1 MEEAN
6 WTLAIYPTAPASPSP
21 EIEAGHSNEASEMDT
36 IVGEPRG
43 LTILQSR
50 GRRLCKTIQADGN
63 IVGYD
68 SVKTV
73 DLHDEPIPDFTALES
88 VLRELQPL
96 WDCCVVRGGIADPQ
110 RVRGVRRLVHPDA
123 ETGDQ
128 PTLVDVPRAWMA
140 LDMDG
145 APAPAGLDLHDL
157 VACGAAARSI
167 LPDAFHT
174 AACLVGATAGHSLKS
189 GLRLRLWF
197 FLSRPLAGAEAQRWL
212 RGRPACDPSTLRPAQ
227 VIYTAAPIFAGRT
240 DPLPSR
246 LAHLSGE
253 ETVQVPPPETLAP
266 PKHTPAPPRRVSAE
280 GGSRYATRALASAA
294 LAISSAAVDSRHPTA
309 VSESWGLARLVRS
322 GLLTESEVI
331 RVVDEALQRAGK
343 PKGEGAA
350 IAAWAVKHR
359 QDTGTQPNMEE
370 TR

>member
-1 MEEAN
+1 MRN
-6 WTLAIYPTAPASPSP
+6 I
-21 EIEAGHSNEASEMDT
+21 
-36 IVGEPRG
+36 
-43 LTILQSR
+43 TILQSR
-50 GRRLCKTIQADGN
+50 GRRLCKTIQADGS
-63 IVGYD
+63 ILGYD

-110 RVRGVRRLVHPDA
+110 RTRGVRRLVRPDP

-128 PTLVDVPRAWMA
+128 PTLVDAPRSGAA
-140 LDMDG
+140 LDMD
-145 APAPAGLDLHDL
+145 AVPAPSGIDLRDL
-157 VACGAAARSI
+157 AACGAAARSI
-167 LPDAFHT
+167 LPDAFHG
-174 AACLVGATAGHSLKS
+174 AACLVGATAGHSLKP

-197 FLSRPLAGAEAQRWL
+197 FFSRPLTGAEAQRWL
-212 RGRPACDPSTLRPAQ
+212 RGAPGVDLSTLRPAQ

-246 LAHLSGE
+246 LAYLPGD
-253 ETVQVPPPETLAP
+253 ETVQVPPPEALAP
-266 PKHTPAPPRRVSAE
+266 LKHTPAPPRRVSAE
-280 GGSRYATRALASAA
+280 GGNRYATRALASAA
-294 LAISSAAVDSRHPTA
+294 LNIASAAVDARHPTA

-322 GLLTESEVI
+322 GLLTESEVV

-343 PKGEGAA
+343 PSGEGAS

-359 QDTGTQPNMEE
+359 QDTGTQPSVEGG
-370 TR
+370 R

>member
-1 MEEAN
+1 
-6 WTLAIYPTAPASPSP
+6 LR
-21 EIEAGHSNEASEMDT
+21 H
-36 IVGEPRG
+36 

-50 GRRLCKTIQADGN
+50 GRRLCKTWSADGTV
-63 IVGYD
+63 VGYD
-68 SVKTV
+68 AVKTV
-73 DLHDEPIPDFTALES
+73 DLHDEPVPNHAALES
-88 VLRELQPL
+88 VLREKQPL
-96 WDCCVVRGGIADPQ
+96 RDCCVVRGGIADPQ
-110 RVRGVRRLVHPDA
+110 RTRGVRRLLHTDPL
-123 ETGDQ
+123 TGDQ
-128 PTLVDVPRAWMA
+128 PTLVDAPRSWVA

-145 APAPAGLDLHDL
+145 APAPSGIDLRDL
-157 VACGAAARSI
+157 TACGAAARSI
-167 LPDAFHT
+167 LPDAFHG
-174 AACLVGATAGHSLKS
+174 AACLVGATAGHSLKP

-197 FLSRPLAGAEAQRWL
+197 FLARPLTGAEAQRWL

-227 VIYTAAPIFAGRT
+227 VIYTASPLFIGCP

-246 LAHLSGE
+246 LAYLPGE

-266 PKHTPAPPRRVSAE
+266 PKHIPAPPRRVSAE

-294 LAISSAAVDSRHPTA
+294 LNIASAAVDARHPTA

-343 PKGEGAA
+343 PRGEGAA

-359 QDTGTQPNMEE
+359 QDTGTQPSVEGN
-370 TR
+370 R